1 MGVQHGR
8 QVQDLR
14 PQIRAAIESQLALLD
29 QCGIDLQPHSEAL
42 YRTWSQAAR
51 PTLEM
56 ARGIADA
63 LGLAWERFFRYTAAG
78 ILLDWIGYDP
88 DGYDPA
94 GSYLVASQGCTTW
107 AATPPVT
114 QNGATLLAK
123 NRDYLPAHRE
133 LQCLVHA
140 VPEEGY
146 PYFYLT
152 SAGIPG
158 VFSSGMNQAG
168 LAVAD
173 MHVFSRDVGPGLPR
187 FEVMMHI
194 LERYARVEA
203 ALEYACSVQH
213 CGNGNLILADAQGEL
228 AVIETTY
235 SGVEIIRP
243 GEGFVV
249 STNHYVS
256 PGLRD
261 KWRERGPA
269 ELRGNSWQRYAWVS
283 SMLGQARGGITL
295 GWAQELMASHND
307 PLSSLCRHAT
317 VDPRETTIS
326 SVIYLPAAALRAWL
340 PVIRSQA
347 VLGGA
352 FWRRDSKQVGV

>member
-1 MGVQHGR
+1 
-8 QVQDLR
+8 
-14 PQIRAAIESQLALLD
+14 
-29 QCGIDLQPHSEAL
+29 
-42 YRTWSQAAR
+42 
-51 PTLEM
+51 
-56 ARGIADA
+56 
-63 LGLAWERFFRYTAAG
+63 
-78 ILLDWIGYDP
+78 
-88 DGYDPA
+88 
-94 GSYLVASQGCTTW
+94 
-107 AATPPVT
+107 
-114 QNGATLLAK
+114 
-123 NRDYLPAHRE
+123 
-133 LQCLVHA
+133 
-140 VPEEGY
+140 
-146 PYFYLT
+146 
-152 SAGIPG
+152 
-158 VFSSGMNQAG
+158 
-168 LAVAD
+168 
-173 MHVFSRDVGPGLPR
+173 
-187 FEVMMHI
+187 MHI

-283 SMLGQARGGITL
+283 C
-295 GWAQELMASHND
+295 WAQELMASHND

-326 SVIYLPAAALRAWL
+326 SVIYLPAAR
-340 PVIRSQA
+340 QA
-347 VLGGA
+347 AVAGGPPCEHGYRLIELKQ
-352 FWRRDSKQVGV
+352 FWEGSFGAIFA